1 MARPS
6 ALFSRRI
13 ITHYK
18 RDVRDSRGASE
29 TGRLLRTLA
38 GRRRAPRWGTN
49 TCCTVVRIAEEPRR
63 NVRLTTQRRQQLH
76 DRWLQ
81 TTADRTG
88 RRFLASVAALQSDF
102 FVSHQRTG
110 HYCPHRLFTKLR
122 QIPPAYTF
130 SFNANSSRPAIN
142 AIVRK
147 SYFFPAF
154 KRPYIARIE
163 IIY

>member
-110 HYCPHRLFTKLR
+110 HYCPTVCLQSFARFRRLIHFLLTQIHLGLR
-122 QIPPAYTF
+122 LTQL
-130 SFNANSSRPAIN
+130 SANHT
-142 AIVRK
+142 
-147 SYFFPAF
+147 FFPRL
-154 KRPYIARIE
+154 KDHILPVLK
-163 IIY
+163 